1 MGNKLLLVSAFIACM
16 FLFSFTKAEK
26 KKKVLFFGDSITQMG
41 VEKGGYID
49 ILNNNLQQWGK
60 AGQYEII
67 GAGIGGNKIYDLYL
81 RMEKDVLAQ
90 HPDVVV
96 IFVGVNDVWHKS
108 SFGTGTDYDKFG
120 IFYDAVVKKI
130 QAQGAKVIVVTP
142 AAIGER
148 NDYSNSQDGD
158 LNIYSNWIRKYA
170 TENALGLVDL
180 RKIFHEYSLVHNPEN
195 SEKGILT
202 TDRVHLN
209 GKGNQ
214 LVADEMWKAIQ

>member
-1 MGNKLLLVSAFIACM
+1 MGNKLLLVSAFVASM
-16 FLFSFTKAEK
+16 FLFAFTKAEK

-41 VEKGGYID
+41 VNKGGYID

-60 AGQYEII
+60 AGQYDII

-170 TENALGLVDL
+170 ADNALGLVDL

-195 SEKGILT
+195 NEKGILT

-209 GKGNQ
+209 EKGNQ
-214 LVADEMWKAIQ
+214 LVAAEMWKAIQ